1 MDRNYIIYN
10 NHPFTLIWRLAFG
23 KKGVPQIIRLRHSLS
38 VIQRISSTFV
48 FYGAFFFRPLLRHT
62 ILLFFHQKKLKLK
75 KQQYLFHL
83 PH

>member
-10 NHPFTLIWRLAFG
+10 NQPFTLIWRLA
-23 KKGVPQIIRLRHSLS
+23 KKECRRF
-38 VIQRISSTFV
+38 FV
-48 FYGAFFFRPLLRHT
+48 FGTLCLSFRGYPPRLIIYGAFFFHPLLRHT

-83 PH
+83 YY